1 MEVGSALQELENKV
15 KEFQHDTIAGFSFNF
30 FQMHHILKPEL
41 PKLSVEANAI
51 NSWQ

>member
-1 MEVGSALQELENKV
+1 MEMGSALQDLENKV

-30 FQMHHILKPEL
+30 FPMHHIMKPEL
-41 PKLSVEANAI
+41 SKQSVKTNAI